1 MKTILILGHKLLPS
15 GNISNILKQRLNT
28 GIKYYKKG
36 DVFLVSGGK
45 NTNVFHT
52 EAYEMKKYL
61 LSYIPN
67 AKIICES
74 KSISTIENI
83 KFSKKILDNYN
94 NRVVLVS
101 SKNHLSKI
109 KKIIK
114 NLYPNLSWRLVYK

>member
-1 MKTILILGHKLLPS
+1 MKTILILGHRLLPS
-15 GNISNILKQRLNT
+15 GNISNILKQRLNI

-83 KFSKKILDNYN
+83 KFSKKILNNYN

>member
-94 NRVVLVS
+94 NHVVLVS

>member
-1 MKTILILGHKLLPS
+1 MKTILILGHRLLPS
-15 GNISNILKQRLNT
+15 GNISNILKQRLNI

-83 KFSKKILDNYN
+83 KFSKKILN
-94 NRVVLVS
+94 N
-101 SKNHLSKI
+101 
-109 KKIIK
+109 
-114 NLYPNLSWRLVYK
+114 